1 MPEYL
6 KKKKNSRY
14 ISRTSALKAVILLSL
29 LTGTQSSAR
38 STIIGNPPVYHFSH
52 TDYNSDSQFWAA
64 CQDSSGVMYFG
75 NNYGVLRFDGERWDK
90 TTMPN
95 NSSVRS
101 LYCATNGTVYAG
113 GFNEFGIIKNNAD
126 GSFSYH
132 SLIGNLP
139 SRYRDFGNVWN
150 IMEKNGTIIFQS
162 FDYLC
167 LLNNNNYEII
177 EPSDYFGFAGEC
189 KNHIFVLDNMLLTLD
204 VSTSQFTPF
213 ISNDL
218 LNNEE
223 ILNIIPGNE
232 TSNVLIFTKEG
243 SLYVVDI
250 NTKAIL
256 KRDNLSL
263 RSSGQ
268 VFTSVLRS
276 SSGTIYTGTLSKKLS
291 SWQYKDSQLRYIRT
305 FSDLQDH
312 TVLNIFEARE
322 GIIWTLLNKGLD
334 FFDPNAHLTSVFQGS
349 SIYDVVLYKNR
360 LYIATNQGVFRTN
373 QPISD
378 NIIHLSEFE
387 KLPSLEGQAWSL
399 KIIEGE
405 LFCSHDRGLFHIS
418 GNQVKKVGDFSGV
431 WKLYPT
437 SQAEN
442 QYFVCTYTGLG
453 LISVTT
459 PNVMV
464 LQEKIK
470 GFDES
475 TRDLMAIP
483 GDRHSYWV
491 CHGYKGVFR
500 IKINDS
506 NSRVISTEHFNEQN
520 GLPSS
525 FNINVH
531 RWRGKN
537 IFSTNHGLY
546 TFDSITEQFVVHKE
560 LTNILGDEKNIR
572 QLVEHGDTT
581 WCVIDDQIAFIDHKQ
596 EDKVITDPFLSLKG
610 TLNRGMECIVPLKG
624 SNEVLIGTTNGLFA
638 YNPVSTKNGSP
649 DNLPKTQIQIV
660 TFSMK
665 DSTATRRPD
674 AFESPIVIPNDAYNI
689 SFRFSAPFIRDKA
702 NIRYA
707 YLLEERMDN
716 WSQWQE
722 KPEVS
727 FSFLKS
733 GDYTLKV
740 KAKSLSGEYALPAQI
755 SFTVEP
761 VWYATMP
768 WVIFWSALAFALA
781 FSIFKRIQKII
792 LKEKE
797 KTRQEEKELQKARE
811 IEREN
816 QIIMHEKERIEAEN
830 IEKSKD
836 LANNA
841 MLIAKKRELLIDI
854 QSKLNN
860 IRKNAKNDIVRKN
873 ILDIVRNIQISLN
886 DEKQYQLFD
895 INLERVHQELFDELK
910 KRYPSITIKE
920 LRMCAFIK
928 MELTNKEM
936 ASIFNISVRGVE
948 TARYRLKKKYP
959 NIHELI
965 GQP

>member
-1 MPEYL
+1 MSEYL
-6 KKKKNSRY
+6 KKKKNNRY
-14 ISRTSALKAVILLSL
+14 IYRTGALMTVILLSL
-29 LTGTQSSAR
+29 FAKVHSTAR
-38 STIIGNPPVYHFSH
+38 ETIIGNPPVYHFSH
-52 TDYNSDSQFWAA
+52 TDYNSDSQFWTA
-64 CQDSSGVMYFG
+64 CQDSIGVMYFG
-75 NNYGVLRFDGERWDK
+75 NNYGILRFDGERWDK

-101 LYCATNGTVYAG
+101 LFCAANGTIYAG
-113 GFNEFGIIKNNAD
+113 GFNEFGIIKNNTD

-132 SLIGNLP
+132 SLIGNLS
-139 SRYRDFGNVWN
+139 SRYRDFGNVWK

-167 LLNNNNYEII
+167 LLNNNNYKII
-177 EPSDYFGFAGEC
+177 EPSDYFGYAGEC
-189 KNHIFVLDNMLLTLD
+189 KNQIFVLDNMLLTLD

-213 ISNDL
+213 LSNKR

-223 ILNIIPGNE
+223 ILNIIPGNA
-232 TSNVLIFTKEG
+232 TSNVLILTKEG
-243 SLYVVDI
+243 SLYTVDI
-250 NTKAIL
+250 NTSTIL
-256 KRDNLSL
+256 KKDNLS
-263 RSSGQ
+263 SGNSEQ
-268 VFTSVLRS
+268 LFTSVLRS
-276 SSGTIYTGTLSKKLS
+276 SQGTIYTGTLSKKLS
-291 SWQYKDSQLRYIRT
+291 SWQYKDQQLRHIRT
-305 FSDLQDH
+305 FTDLQDH

-322 GIIWTLLNKGLD
+322 GIIWILLNKGLD
-334 FFDPNAHLTSVFQGS
+334 FFDPNAHVTSVFQGS

-360 LYIATNQGVFRTN
+360 LYIATNQGVFRTA
-373 QPISD
+373 QPVSYN
-378 NIIHLSEFE
+378 NINPSKFE

-399 KIIEGE
+399 KIIEEE
-405 LFCSHDRGLFHIS
+405 LFCAHDRGLFHIY
-418 GNQVKKVGDFSGV
+418 GNQVKKIGNFSGV
-431 WKLYPT
+431 WKLYPV
-437 SQAEN
+437 SQTES
-442 QYFVCTYTGLG
+442 QYFVCTYNGLG
-453 LISVTT
+453 LISVT
-459 PNVMV
+459 PSNVIV
-464 LQEKIK
+464 LQEKIS

-483 GDRHSYWV
+483 GDRRSYWV

-500 IKINDS
+500 IKTNDS
-506 NSRVISTEHFNEQN
+506 NSRVISTEHFSEQN

-531 RWRGKN
+531 RWKNKN

-546 TFDSITEQFVVHKE
+546 TFDSTTGQFVVHKE
-560 LTNILGDEKNIR
+560 LTNILGNEKNIR
-572 QLVEHGDTT
+572 RLVEHGDTT
-581 WCVIDDQIAFIDHKQ
+581 WCVIDDQIAFVNHKQ

-624 SNEVLIGTTNGLFA
+624 SNKVLIGTTNGLFA
-638 YNPVSTKNGSP
+638 YNPASTKTANP

-665 DSTATRRPD
+665 DSTVTRRPE
-674 AFESPIVIPNDAYNI
+674 AFEHPIIIPDDAYNI
-689 SFRFSAPFIRDKA
+689 SFRFSAPFIRDKF

-707 YLLEERMDN
+707 YLLEERMDK

-722 KPEVS
+722 KPEIS

-733 GDYTLKV
+733 GNYTLKV
-740 KAKSLSGEYALPAQI
+740 KAQSLSGESAAPAQI

-761 VWYATMP
+761 VWYATWP
-768 WVIFWSALAFALA
+768 WVIFWSAVGLALA

-854 QSKLNN
+854 QSRLNN
-860 IRKNAKNDIVRKN
+860 IRKNAGNDIVRKN
-873 ILDIVRNIQISLN
+873 ILDIVRNIQVSLN
-886 DEKQYQLFD
+886 DERQYQLFD
-895 INLERVHQELFDELK
+895 TNLERVHQALFDELK
-910 KRYPSITIKE
+910 KRYPSITTKE
-920 LRMCAFIK
+920 LKMCAFIK

-959 NIHELI
+959 EIHELI